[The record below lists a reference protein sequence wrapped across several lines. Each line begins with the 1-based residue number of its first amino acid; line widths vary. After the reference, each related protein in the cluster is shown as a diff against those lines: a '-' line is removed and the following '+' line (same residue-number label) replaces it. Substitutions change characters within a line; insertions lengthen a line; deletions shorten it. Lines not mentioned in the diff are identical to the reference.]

1 MHIYCRTWFV
11 VLLLWLG
18 ILPFQAQTPE
28 FLDVDWDEI
37 RIDSVL
43 PVFSHSIPLEGDC
56 QQYDYRVRV
65 EYPEF
70 EPLPQVDVRRL
81 EAMEAK
87 LPDWPLVDSY
97 IGTATKQATLY
108 TSLIPIVC
116 RDGVY
121 QRITSLKLT
130 VERMLRSVPLTRAGG
145 VPSTER
151 YTATSVLSQGQ
162 WVKIAVSETGVYRIT
177 HSELRAMGFDEPS
190 RVRLYGQ
197 GGRMMSE
204 NAIQDCV
211 DDLKEVPLFRRNGDV
226 LFYAQGTVSWTR
238 ASKGFEHSQNTYSTK
253 GYYFLTEDSSVEPL
267 DFPVQEELADAGA
280 MVVDTYP
287 DYLLHEKDELSWL
300 HRGRVFFE
308 NADYKSGH
316 TGTYTFNIPGVV
328 PEKEARVKVAFGSN
342 DASSSNV
349 HVLVNGNET
358 GNFSIPAIS
367 GYTKF
372 QTNGKEFDCTNQLA
386 DRTTISLVHKSAAS
400 GYLDYVTLNFTRQL
414 ALRGA
419 YTCFRSSVAGKQLF
433 SIAEA
438 DAQTVVWKVSDNG
451 AAGYSYT
458 QLEGRLEGGMYKV
471 GDVASLTDEY
481 VVLNAASNSY
491 PSVEVVGHVANQNL
505 HGMDAV
511 DMLIVVPAS
520 AKWMSQAERLADL
533 HRRYDSL
540 RVAVVRADQIYN
552 EFSSGTPDATA
563 IRRFLKMFYDRTQT
577 LDDAP
582 KHLLLFGDCAA
593 DNRMLTTEWRRYSP
607 DDFLLC
613 FQSELS
619 SSETRSYV
627 MEEYFCL
634 LDDDEGVN
642 WTRAKADAAV
652 GRLTVRSL
660 AQATVVVDKIEA
672 YLQNSE
678 AGAWKNSVYVLGDDG
693 DANRHMTEADKIVS
707 SIQESNPNLVVNKI
721 YWDAYLSENAS
732 TGRRFP
738 EVTRRIREA
747 SAEGSLMMYY
757 TGHGSAS
764 SLSHELAWGS
774 AEMAAL
780 NSPRLPLW
788 VTAACDTSPIDL
800 PEDNMGEIALLN
812 EQAGAIAFLGATRS
826 TYGTNSNPLHVLFCK
841 YLFRDGHTMGE
852 ALRLAKNDYTP
863 SNAENNL
870 HYVLIGDPALRLS
883 VPDQYKV
890 EVMEVNGMAADR
902 EALHQFKAGSVVT
915 LKGQV
920 VDASGNRQTD
930 FNGLVHPSVYGGKS
944 LVVCKMNDPELDEAF
959 QFWDY
964 SQKVY
969 VGSDSV
975 RNGLFT
981 FTFPVPLDINYT
993 EDCGNIHFYAQNSKF
1008 EEAQGAYGDFYLDGT
1023 ADNLA
1028 NDSVGPEIGVFLNST
1043 DFVMGDRVNE
1053 TPLLMLALH
1062 DADGIN
1068 ATGNGIG
1075 HDLIA
1080 IVDNDPQKTFVL
1092 NDYYSSYPGDYT
1104 RGTATYSLPELD
1116 EGRHTLLVR
1125 AWDVLNNSST
1135 VEIPFEVVKGLRP
1148 SVGYVWNTPNPA
1160 RTTTTF
1166 VVTHNRPQTELE
1178 VKIELFDFSGRLL
1191 WNYVSSTIPDGN
1203 DLHITWDLTTNSGQ
1217 PIGNGIYLYRVGI
1230 STPGGE
1236 EVTKARKIVIARQ

>member
-1 MHIYCRTWFV
+1 MHIFSRTWLV
-11 VLLLWLG
+11 VLLLWFGL
-18 ILPFQAQTPE
+18 LPFQAQTPE
-28 FLDVDWDEI
+28 FLDVDWEEI
-37 RIDSVL
+37 QIDSVL
-43 PVFSHSIPLEGDC
+43 PVFSHSIPLEDDC
-56 QQYDYRVRV
+56 HQYDYRIRV

-70 EPLPQVDVRRL
+70 EPLPQIDVQRL

-87 LPDWPLVDSY
+87 LPDWPVVESY

-108 TSLIPIVC
+108 ASLIPIVC

-130 VERMLRSVPLTRAGG
+130 VGRTFRSVPLTRAGE

-151 YTATSVLSQGQ
+151 YAASSVLSQGQ
-162 WVKIAVSETGVYRIT
+162 WVKIAVSETGVYRIA
-177 HSELRAMGFDEPS
+177 HSELRAMGFNDPS
-190 RVRLYGQ
+190 HVRLYGQ

-226 LFYAQGTVSWTR
+226 LFYAQGPVSWKRT
-238 ASKGFEHSQNTYSTK
+238 SKGFEHSQNTYSTK

-267 DFPVQEELADAGA
+267 AFPAKAESADAQA

-287 DYLLHEKDELSWL
+287 DYLLYEKDEFSWL

-308 NADYKSGH
+308 NIDYKNGH
-316 TGTYTFNIPGVV
+316 TGSYTFNVPGVM
-328 PEKEARVKVAFGSN
+328 PEKGASVKVAFGSN

-349 HVLVNGNET
+349 HVLVNGDEM
-358 GNFSIPAIS
+358 GSLSISAIS

-372 QTNGKEFDCTNQLA
+372 QINSKTFDCTNQLA
-386 DRTTISLVHKSAAS
+386 DRTSISLVHKSAAS
-400 GYLDYVTLNFTRQL
+400 GYLDYIALNFTRQL

-419 YTCFRSSVAGKQLF
+419 YTCFRSSVAGKQQY
-433 SIAEA
+433 SISGA
-438 DAQTVVWKVSDNG
+438 DAQTIVWKVTDNG
-451 AAGYSYT
+451 AAGYSCT
-458 QLEGRLEGGMYKV
+458 QLEGHLEGDKYKV
-471 GDVASLTDEY
+471 GDVASLSDEY

-491 PSVEVVGHVANQNL
+491 PSVEVVGVVPNQNL
-505 HGMDAV
+505 HGMEAV
-511 DMLIVVPAS
+511 DMVIVVPAS
-520 AKWMSQAERLADL
+520 AKWISQAERLAGL
-533 HRRYDSL
+533 HLQYDSL

-563 IRRFLKMFYDRTQT
+563 IRRFLKMFYDRAQT
-577 LDDAP
+577 LDEAP

-593 DNRMLTTEWRRYSP
+593 DNRMVTSEWRRYSP
-607 DDFLLC
+607 NDFLLC
-613 FQSELS
+613 FQSDLS

-634 LDDDEGVN
+634 LDDNEGTN
-642 WTRAKADAAV
+642 WTRAKADVAV

-660 AQATVVVDKIEA
+660 AQATMVVDKIES
-672 YLQNSE
+672 YLQNRE

-693 DANRHMTEADKIVS
+693 DANRHMTEADKIVDC
-707 SIQESNPNLVVNKI
+707 IQESNPNLVVNKI

-738 EVTRRIREA
+738 EVTQRIREA
-747 SAEGSLMMYY
+747 SAEGALMMYY

-774 AEMAAL
+774 TEMAAL
-780 NSPRLPLW
+780 SSPRLPLW

-841 YLFRDGHTMGE
+841 YMFRDGHTMGE
-852 ALRLAKNDYTP
+852 ALRLAKNAYSP
-863 SNAENNL
+863 SNPENNL
-870 HYVLIGDPALRLS
+870 HYVLIGDRA
-883 VPDQYKV
+883 
-890 EVMEVNGMAADR
+890 
-902 EALHQFKAGSVVT
+902 ALHQFKAGSVVT

-944 LVVCKMNDPELDEAF
+944 LVVCKMNDPDLDEAF

-993 EDCGNIHFYAQNSKF
+993 EDCGNIHFYAQNSKL

-1023 ADNLA
+1023 VDNLV

-1053 TPLLMLALH
+1053 TPMLMLSLH
-1062 DADGIN
+1062 DDNGIN

-1080 IVDNDPQKTFVL
+1080 IIDNDPQKTFVL
-1092 NDYYSSYPGDYT
+1092 NDYYNSYPGDYT
-1104 RGTATYSLPELD
+1104 RGVATYSLPELE
-1116 EGRHTLLVR
+1116 EGNHTLLVR

-1135 VEIPFEVVKGLRP
+1135 VEVPFEVVKGLRP
-1148 SVGYVWNTPNPA
+1148 TVGYVWNTPNPA

-1166 VVTHNRPQTELE
+1166 VITHNRPQTELD
-1178 VKIELFDFSGRLL
+1178 VKIELYDFSGRLL
-1191 WNYVSSTIPDGN
+1191 WDYVSSTTPAGN
-1203 DLHITWDLTTNSGQ
+1203 DLHVTWNLTTNSGQ
-1217 PIGNGIYLYRVGI
+1217 PIGNGVYLYRVRI
-1230 STPGGE
+1230 SAPGGE
-1236 EVTKARKIVIARQ
+1236 EVAKARKIVVARQ